1 MSVTKTKMGNN
12 GRVVIPVA
20 CRKALGIEDGD
31 DVILQLKDGELR
43 LMSRAAAIERAQG
56 LVRRYVSAEHS
67 LVDDLT
73 AERRAEAARE

>member
-1 MSVTKTKMGNN
+1 MGNN

-20 CRKALGIEDGD
+20 YRKALGIEDGD

-43 LMSRAAAIERAQG
+43 LMSRAAAVERFRK
-56 LVRRYVSAEHS
+56 LVRSRIPKGRLLSDELS
-67 LVDDLT
+67 